1 MRRTTAFEVARL
13 AGVSQSSVSR
23 VYTPGASVSPA
34 TAEKVRQ
41 AASRL
46 GYRPNVLA
54 RSLITGTSRIIG
66 LVVGHFEN
74 HFHPTA
80 LELLSGELKKNGYH
94 ILVFL
99 APNEESD
106 TEEIVADLLDYQ
118 VDGLIAASVAMTLPL
133 ASRCRAEGIPAIL
146 FNRHQGS
153 DGPTSVASDNFDGA
167 KQVARFLVGAGHER
181 IAHISGWRGSST
193 GRERE
198 DGFRAGL
205 AECGAELAACAD
217 GRYRREAAVEACRS
231 IFAGGRDRPD
241 AVFVGGDHMAFAV
254 IDTLRHELGLRV
266 PEDISVVGFDD
277 VPLASWPSYNLT
289 TMRQPLERM
298 VEATVGR
305 LLEAIER
312 HNTPPVHLRL
322 PCRLVLRGTARI
334 PKDRRSQQ

>member
-23 VYTPGASVSPA
+23 AYTPGASVSPA

-66 LVVGHFEN
+66 LVAGHFEN

-118 VDGLIAASVAMTLPL
+118 VDGLIAASVAMTVPL

-146 FNRHQGS
+146 FNRHQGR
-153 DGPTSVASDNFDGA
+153 DGPTSVASDNFGGA
-167 KQVARFLVGAGHER
+167 KQAAKFLVEAGHER

-205 AECGAELAACAD
+205 AECGVELAACAD
-217 GRYRREAAVEACRS
+217 GRYRRETATEACRS
-231 IFAGGRDRPD
+231 IFAGGRKRPD

-254 IDTLRHELGLRV
+254 IDTLKHELGLRV
-266 PEDISVVGFDD
+266 PEDVSVVGFDD
-277 VPLASWPSYNLT
+277 VPLAAWPSYNLT
-289 TMRQPLERM
+289 TVRQPLERM
-298 VEATVGR
+298 VEATVAR
-305 LLEAIER
+305 LIKAIEQR
-312 HNTPPVHLRL
+312 DTPPVHLRL
-322 PCRLVLRGTARI
+322 PCRIILRRTARN
-334 PKDRRSQQ
+334 PKVRRHQE

>member
-80 LELLSGELKKNGYH
+80 LELLSDELKKNGYH

-118 VDGLIAASVAMTLPL
+118 VDGLIAASVAMTVPL

-167 KQVARFLVGAGHER
+167 KQVARFLIEAGHER

-198 DGFRAGL
+198 DGFRTGL

-217 GRYRREAAVEACRS
+217 GRYRREAAAEACRS
-231 IFAGGRDRPD
+231 IFADGRNNPD
-241 AVFVGGDHMAFAV
+241 VVFVGGDHMAFAV

-266 PEDISVVGFDD
+266 PEDVSVVGFDD

-289 TMRQPLERM
+289 TMRQPLEQM

-312 HNTPPVHLRL
+312 RDTPPVHLRL

-334 PKDRRSQQ
+334 SQDRRHQE

>member
-1 MRRTTAFEVARL
+1 MEVARM

-23 VYTPGASVSPA
+23 AYTPGASVSPQM
-34 TAEKVRQ
+34 AEKVRQ
-41 AASRL
+41 AADHL

-74 HFHPTA
+74 HFHPSA
-80 LELLSGELKKNGYH
+80 LELLSRELKKNGYH

-118 VDGLIAASVAMTLPL
+118 VDGLIAASVAMTVPL

-146 FNRHQGS
+146 FNRHQGE

-167 KQVARFLVGAGHER
+167 RRVAHFLVAGGHQR

-205 AECGAELAACAD
+205 KDFDVALATCAD
-217 GRYRREAAVEACRS
+217 GRYSRSAAAEACRS
-231 IFAGGRDRPD
+231 IFARGCPAPD
-241 AVFVGGDHMAFAV
+241 AIFVGGDHMAFAV
-254 IDTLRHELGLRV
+254 IDTLKSELGIRV
-266 PEDISVVGFDD
+266 PEDVSVVGFDD
-277 VPLASWPSYNLT
+277 VPLAAWPSYSLT

-298 VEATVGR
+298 VEATVGK
-305 LLEAIER
+305 LLEAIDQR
-312 HNTPPVHLRL
+312 NTPPVHLRF
-322 PCRLVLRGTARI
+322 PCSLMLRGSARL
-334 PKDRRSQQ
+334 PEDRRHHE

>member
-1 MRRTTAFEVARL
+1 M

-23 VYTPGASVSPA
+23 AYTPGASVSPQM
-34 TAEKVRQ
+34 AEKVRQ
-41 AASRL
+41 AADRL

-74 HFHPTA
+74 HFHPSA
-80 LELLSGELKKNGYH
+80 LELLSRELKKNGYH

-118 VDGLIAASVAMTLPL
+118 VDGLIAASVAMTGPL

-146 FNRHQGS
+146 FNRHQGK

-167 KQVARFLVGAGHER
+167 RRVAHFLVAGGHQR

-198 DGFRAGL
+198 DGFRTGL
-205 AECGAELAACAD
+205 KDFDVALATCAD
-217 GRYRREAAVEACRS
+217 GRYSRSAAAEACRS
-231 IFAGGRDRPD
+231 IFARVGPAPD
-241 AVFVGGDHMAFAV
+241 AIFVGGDHMAFAV
-254 IDTLRHELGLRV
+254 IDTLKSELGIRV
-266 PEDISVVGFDD
+266 PEDVSVVGVDD
-277 VPLASWPSYNLT
+277 VPLAAWPSYSLT

-298 VEATVGR
+298 VEATVGK
-305 LLEAIER
+305 LLEAIDQR
-312 HNTPPVHLRL
+312 NTPPVHLRF
-322 PCRLVLRGTARI
+322 PCSLMLRGSARL
-334 PKDRRSQQ
+334 PEDRRHHE